1 MKLEYI
7 VVAVATIAAII
18 YYAKFD
24 KYKPDHGELTADYT
38 SYSIDG
44 IPVDPSDIESD
55 DFG

>member
-24 KYKPDHGELTADYT
+24 RYKPDHGEFSADYT
-38 SYSIDG
+38 SYSISG
-44 IPVDPSDIESD
+44 VPVDPEDVETD
-55 DFG
+55 EDF